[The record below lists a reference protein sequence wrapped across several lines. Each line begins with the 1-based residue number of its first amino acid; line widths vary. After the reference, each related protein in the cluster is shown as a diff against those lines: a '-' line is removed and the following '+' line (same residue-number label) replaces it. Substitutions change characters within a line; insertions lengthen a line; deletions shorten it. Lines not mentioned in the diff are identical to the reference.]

1 MEVKASA
8 SAACGL
14 RGISIVLVEPQ
25 GPANIGATA
34 RAMANHGL
42 RGLCLVNPCE
52 YNNDECFSRACN
64 AGSIVL
70 EARVFAS
77 LKECVREFG
86 FVIGTTRRLG
96 KQREPLLNISSAVPM
111 IMDMNERNATAILFG
126 REDRGLLN
134 TELALCDAFVELP
147 THEDYPSLNLS
158 HAVFLMTHYLYMATR
173 VDAEK
178 VGGAPRVLRSIT
190 AAPRDETERMYA
202 HLEETL
208 RAIDYGD
215 KGKEFL
221 LRAIMRNF
229 RKLFGRTALLEKEVS
244 MLRGIF
250 SQILIRL
257 GR

>member
-1 MEVKASA
+1 MGDKIRPLDE
-8 SAACGL
+8 GL
-14 RGISIVLVEPQ
+14 EKISIVLVEPQ

-42 RGLCLVNPCE
+42 SRLILVNPCE

-64 AGSIVL
+64 AGAIVL
-70 EARVFAS
+70 EARLFSS
-77 LKECVREFG
+77 LKECVSEFG
-86 FVIGTTRRLG
+86 FVMGTTRRLG
-96 KQREPLLNISSAVPM
+96 KQRETLLDISGAVSM
-111 IMDMNERNATAILFG
+111 IMDMNERNAAAILFG

-158 HAVFLMTHYLYMATR
+158 HAVFLLTHYLFMASC
-173 VDAEK
+173 AHGGK
-178 VGGAPRVLRSIT
+178 VHGGRPLRSLT
-190 AAPRDETERMYA
+190 AAPRDEIDKMYI
-202 HLEETL
+202 HMEETL
-208 RAIDYGD
+208 RALDYGT

-221 LRAIMRNF
+221 LRAVLHNF
-229 RKLFGRTALLEKEVS
+229 RRLFGRTALLEKEVN

>member
-1 MEVKASA
+1 MKVKASA
-8 SAACGL
+8 SARGGL

-25 GPANIGATA
+25 GPANIGAVA
-34 RAMANHGL
+34 RAMSNHGL
-42 RGLCLVNPCE
+42 RRLCLVNPCE

-70 EARVFAS
+70 DASVFAS
-77 LKECVREFG
+77 LNECVREFA
-86 FVIGTTRRLG
+86 FVMGTTRRLG
-96 KQREPLLNISSAVPM
+96 KQREPLLDISSAVPM

-158 HAVFLMTHYLYMATR
+158 HAVFLFTHYLYMATR
-173 VDAEK
+173 VDSEK
-178 VGGAPRVLRSIT
+178 VGGARVLRSVT

-208 RAIDYGD
+208 RALDYGD